1 MGETNGTLL
10 HRVSTLMNRV
20 LNGGRKE
27 MEGKGLNLT
36 PRQQKILAAVIELYI
51 ENGEPIGSKSLCEI
65 LDFNVSSATVRN
77 EMSLLSEL
85 GLLEQPHTSA
95 GRVPTEKGYRV
106 YIDRLMKR
114 PGITGN
120 EKRYLD
126 SLILPSAYDPE
137 KLLNGVAKVLASMT
151 KFAAV
156 STTPSGESAVVR
168 AVQLVQTSRHTA
180 MVILMTS
187 AGTMKSRVFHCDF
200 DITPE
205 ILRVFFR
212 MLNEKLIGVP
222 VSSITPAYIQSMAA
236 SMGDMAIMLSSVL
249 SAVADAAQESMQ
261 SEVCLDGEINLL
273 FYPEFGQEELRR
285 IMDFLSRPSEL
296 CRLLSQ
302 RKDDV
307 RVMIGQESQ
316 RPELRDSSVIVSR
329 YSVGGKDAGAIAI
342 IGPMRMNYGRIMS
355 SMEYLS
361 NSVGRMLTELMDLD

>member
-1 MGETNGTLL
+1 
-10 HRVSTLMNRV
+10 
-20 LNGGRKE
+20 
-27 MEGKGLNLT
+27 MELT
-36 PRQQKILAAVIELYI
+36 ARQQKILAAVIDLYI
-51 ENGEPIGSKSLCEI
+51 LTGDPVGSKSLCET

-77 EMSLLSEL
+77 EMSNLSEL

-95 GRVPTEKGYRV
+95 GRIPTEKGYRI

-114 PGITGN
+114 PGMTGD
-120 EKRYLD
+120 EKRYID

-137 KLLNGVAKVLASMT
+137 KLLDGVAKVLASMT

-156 STTPSGESAVVR
+156 STTPSGESAVIR
-168 AVQLVQTSRHTA
+168 AVQMVQTSRRTA

-222 VSSITPAYIQSMAA
+222 VSDITPAYIQSLAA
-236 SMGDMAIMLSSVL
+236 SMGDMAIMISSAL
-249 SAVADAAQESMQ
+249 MAVADAAQESMQ
-261 SEVCLDGEINLL
+261 SEVCLNGEINLL

-285 IMDFLSRPSEL
+285 IMDFLSRPAEL
-296 CRLLSQ
+296 CRLLLQ
-302 RKDDV
+302 PRDNV
-307 RVMIGQESQ
+307 RVILGEESR

-329 YSVGGKDAGAIAI
+329 YSVGGRDAGAIAI
-342 IGPMRMNYGRIMS
+342 IGPMRMNYGRIIPS
-355 SMEYLS
+355 VEYLS
-361 NSVGRMLTELMDLD
+361 GSVGRMLTELMDLE

>member
-1 MGETNGTLL
+1 MG
-10 HRVSTLMNRV
+10 
-20 LNGGRKE
+20 
-27 MEGKGLNLT
+27 LT

-51 ENGEPIGSKSLCEI
+51 KTGEPIGSKSLCET

-77 EMSLLSEL
+77 EMSILSEL

-95 GRVPTEKGYRV
+95 GRVPTEKGYRI

-114 PGITGN
+114 PGITGD

-137 KLLNGVAKVLASMT
+137 KLLTGVAKVLASMT

-168 AVQLVQTSRHTA
+168 AIQLVQTSRRTA

-222 VSSITPAYIQSMAA
+222 VSSITPAYIQSLAA
-236 SMGDMAIMLSSVL
+236 SMGDMAMMLSSAL

-273 FYPEFGQEELRR
+273 FYPEFGQEEIRR

-302 RKDDV
+302 KKDEM
-307 RVMIGQESQ
+307 RVMIGQESR

-355 SMEYLS
+355 SMQYLS
-361 NSVGRMLTELMDLD
+361 ASVGRMLTELMNLD